1 MKKKK
6 VIIFSAIALVLVVGI
21 TAAVLLIQRNGL
33 LDMSGPD
40 KEEETPSFVVWH
52 QFPPETPE
60 SKYLAGTLLDQ
71 FRASHPGEIVSATYY
86 EGADMRRQLLAA
98 KNEGT
103 LPDVVF
109 VDPQWLPELVRLG
122 VLTSLDDTQEGFAEV
137 SATLLD
143 GALDAGR
150 RGEHIYGLP
159 FSVQTQML
167 LYNPTLLEQA
177 SVQPPDSYGAL
188 GPAIESVSA
197 LDADVYGLALNGIN
211 ATGLAPFIWTNGGEL
226 TNAEQTEAS
235 GTLNSAN
242 NVAVVEL
249 FSGLTANGGILDM
262 SAADGDPVELFAS
275 GKVGMVMA
283 DTGFVKQLQTQYP
296 DFKFESLLAPAGQ
309 GGYRTVLS
317 STLVAMPVSEDTGLA
332 WEFTKVLVGDAAQK
346 EFAKNGIMPANK
358 AALESSE
365 ASSASFAEYIPVLL
379 TARALPNVTE
389 WVDLNNEFSL
399 AMTQIAEGYKP
410 AQQAMDDLA
419 KTWDALLP

>member
-1 MKKKK
+1 MKKKRI
-6 VIIFSAIALVLVVGI
+6 IIFSAIALVLVVGI
-21 TAAVLLIQRNGL
+21 TAAVLLVQRNGL
-33 LDMSGPD
+33 IDQSGS
-40 KEEETPSFVVWH
+40 EEEKTPSFVVWH
-52 QFPPETPE
+52 QFSPD
-60 SKYLAGTLLDQ
+60 SSQSSYLVDTLLGQ
-71 FRASHPGEIVSATYY
+71 FAKSHPDEIVSSAYY
-86 EGADMRRQLLAA
+86 EGRQMRDQLLAA

-143 GALDAGR
+143 GAVDAGR

-167 LYNPTLLEQA
+167 LYNPALLEQA
-177 SVQPPDSYGAL
+177 SVQPPSTYSDME
-188 GPAIESVSA
+188 PVVESVSA
-197 LDADVYGLALNGIN
+197 LGADVYGLGLNGIN
-211 ATGLAPFIWTNGGEL
+211 ATSMAPFIWTNGGEL
-226 TNAEQTEAS
+226 TNAEQNEAS
-235 GTLNSAN
+235 GALNSAT

-249 FSGLTANGGILDM
+249 FSGLAANGGILDM
-262 SAADGDPVELFAS
+262 SADGVDPVELFAT

-283 DTGFVKQLQTQYP
+283 DTGFVEQLQTKHP
-296 DFKFESLLAPAGQ
+296 DFKFESVLAPAGQ

-332 WEFTKVLVGDAAQK
+332 WEFTKTLVGDASQK

-358 AALESSE
+358 AVLESSE
-365 ASSASFAEYIPVLL
+365 AKSASFADYIPVLM